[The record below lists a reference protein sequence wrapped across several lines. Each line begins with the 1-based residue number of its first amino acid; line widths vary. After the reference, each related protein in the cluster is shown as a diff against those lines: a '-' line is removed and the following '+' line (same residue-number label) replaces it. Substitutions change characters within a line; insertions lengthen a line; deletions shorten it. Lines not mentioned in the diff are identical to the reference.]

1 MQIKDLARWDFPDD
15 LIAAW
20 LKDGIENLL
29 PIQEQ
34 AIRKHRLF
42 EGGDLLVSAPTSS
55 GKTFIG
61 EMAAVYNGLKGKR
74 AVYLVPLKALA
85 EEKFQH
91 FQKLYEPYD
100 LKIVIATRDH
110 KEFDKELEAGEFE
123 IAIIVY
129 EKFFSLLNSSTNFL
143 DQIGV
148 IVIDELQLLSDPSRG
163 SNLELILTKLK
174 MMKNRFQL
182 IGLSAVLGKTSIVDK
197 WLDMDL
203 LQYSRRPVELRTGY
217 LYDGVFHYRTYNS
230 QETGQEI
237 LLAQSPSEK
246 PEILIAAV
254 SHLANTGEQSL
265 LFLMDKAKTRS
276 IARHIADKIDLPPA
290 EEALEE
296 LSHLEATF
304 SNEELAQVLSSGVAF
319 HHADLT
325 IEERLLVERHFRNGN
340 IRVLVSTTTLAMGV
354 NLPTR
359 NVFIELRKWYSEP
372 GEIRPVQVDLTKAD
386 FENMGGRAG
395 RFQLEDEFGRA
406 IAIVN
411 RKVERDQ
418 FKHKYLDGEL
428 ESIKPNLWRDSM
440 ATTVLGI
447 VALGGCR
454 QVEEVR
460 TFLRNTL
467 TWYLHREDGVELEKL
482 NEQLERG
489 ISDCLQVGVLHHTDQ
504 NELVLTDL
512 GETVAAT
519 GVRVETAGM
528 IVKWLDQRY
537 DSPISA
543 TEAILA
549 AVITPDGQ
557 EAYLNMSTQEYSNK
571 SAFYEH
577 TVHDLMGEVL
587 RDVFEN
593 LMKYRLDNYNIVKSY
608 KIALLLTDYISSFK
622 NRELEENYST
632 FFGAI
637 KRVAE
642 HISWILNSA
651 ARITKVLG
659 YSQTWVEMLER
670 LSLQVQYGLPLEG
683 VFLTELQVPR
693 LGRER
698 ICSLVREGV
707 SCLAHVLDAGEEF
720 IGSLTTRP
728 VAKELFKRIR
738 LIQEKK
744 SVKASNP
751 DMIETSVNGNAT
763 QHDIQG
769 QVVVGINN
777 GVINVGGTAASG
789 QVNADEKVND
799 LSGLSSSEWRK
810 AVKRLIEQL
819 MPQQMEG
826 LHEEVRA
833 AHHNRLRPGF
843 RDARKCTTVEEF
855 RKIFGEFRDNYQSI
869 CSHLTE
875 VFRAKILPDYQDDFE
890 LIEKEIKSLDKVKAI
905 LESAGSN
912 ILKRL
917 TRMLNLLEDFR
928 VSPEEILEDTIES
941 CNGHLT
947 DVTVDITGLQ
957 IQEDRQ
963 PSFYQKQQMVE
974 AFGNLVR
981 NAVEAMGVVDNPI
994 LTLISSQ
1001 SGGQT
1006 ILKIMDNGSGIQ
1018 PDVAG
1023 KIFEKGFSTK
1033 GSDGFGMAHAKQVI
1047 ENHGGS
1053 LELLPDI
1060 EEGAVFEVRL

>member
-15 LIAAW
+15 LITTW
-20 LKDGIENLL
+20 QKDGIETLL

-34 AIRKHRLF
+34 AIKKHRLF
-42 EGGDLLVSAPTSS
+42 DGGNLIVSAPTSS

-74 AVYLVPLKALA
+74 SVYLVPLKALA
-85 EEKFQH
+85 EEKFDS
-91 FQKLYEPYD
+91 FRKLYEPYD
-100 LKIVIATRDH
+100 LKIVISTRDH
-110 KEFDKELEAGEFE
+110 KEFDIELEKGDFE

-129 EKFFSLLNSSTNFL
+129 EKFFSLLNSSAKFL

-174 MMKNRFQL
+174 MLINRFQL
-182 IGLSAVLGKTSIVDK
+182 IGLSAVLGKNSLVDK
-197 WLDMDL
+197 WLDIDL
-203 LQYSRRPVELRTGY
+203 LQYNRRPVELRTGY
-217 LYDGVFHYRTYNS
+217 LYDGVFHYQTYNS
-230 QETGQEI
+230 QENGEEVI
-237 LLAQSPSEK
+237 LAQSPAEK
-246 PEILIAAV
+246 SEILISAV
-254 SHLANTGEQSL
+254 SQLAKSGEQSL
-265 LFLMDKAKTRS
+265 IFLMDKAKTRTT
-276 IARHIADKIDLPPA
+276 ARHIADNIDLPPA

-296 LSHLEATF
+296 LSHLEATI
-304 SNEELAQVLSSGVAF
+304 SNEELAQVLSAGVAF

-325 IEERLLVERHFRNGN
+325 IEERLLVERHFRKGN

-359 NVFIELRKWYSEP
+359 NVFIELRKWHSEP
-372 GEIRPVQVDLTKAD
+372 GEIRPVMIDLTKAD

-406 IAIVN
+406 IAVVN

-428 ESIKPNLWRDSM
+428 EGIKPNLWRDSM

-447 VALGGCR
+447 IALGGCK

-460 TFLRNTL
+460 SFLRNTL
-467 TWYLHREDGVELEKL
+467 TWYLHRKDGVELEKL

-489 ISDCLQVGVLHHTDQ
+489 ISDCLQVGVLHQTDQ

-557 EAYLNMSTQEYSNK
+557 EAYLNMSTPEYSNK
-571 SAFYEH
+571 SDFYEH

-587 RDVFEN
+587 RDVFDS
-593 LMKYRLDNYNIVKSY
+593 LMKYRMDHYQIIKSY
-608 KIALLLTDYISSFK
+608 KIALLLTDYISSLR

-642 HISWILNSA
+642 HISWVLNSTA
-651 ARITKVLG
+651 GIAKISG
-659 YSQTWVEMLER
+659 YPKNWVEMLDR
-670 LSLQVQYGLPLEG
+670 LSEQVQYGLPTEG
-683 VFLTELQVPR
+683 VFLAQLKVPR

-698 ICSLVREGV
+698 ICSMVREGV
-707 SCLAHVLDAGEEF
+707 SCFEHVLDAGEEF

-738 LIQEKK
+738 SIQEKK
-744 SVKASNP
+744 SEKDSNQKAEGS
-751 DMIETSVNGNAT
+751 SGNGDVI

-769 QVVVGINN
+769 KVIVGINN
-777 GVINVGGTAASG
+777 GTINVGAVVGAEQAKHTEEIEDYS
-789 QVNADEKVND
+789 K
-799 LSGLSSSEWRK
+799 LSSSEWRK
-810 AVKRLIEQL
+810 AVRRLIEHL
-819 MPQQMEG
+819 TPQQMENM
-826 LHEEVRA
+826 HEEVRT
-833 AHHNRLRPGF
+833 AHHNRLRPGL

-855 RKIFGEFRDNYQSI
+855 RKVFGEFSDNYQGI
-869 CSHLTE
+869 TSHLTKILY
-875 VFRAKILPDYQDDFE
+875 AIILPDYKDDFD
-890 LIEKEIKSLDKVKAI
+890 LIEKEIKSLDKVKPI
-905 LESAGSN
+905 LESSGSS

-917 TRMLNLLEDFR
+917 TRLLNLVEDFR
-928 VSPEEILEDTIES
+928 VAPEEILEDAIES
-941 CNGHLT
+941 RNGDLT
-947 DVTVDITGLQ
+947 NVTVDITGLQ
-957 IQEDRQ
+957 VPEDRQ
-963 PSFYQKQQMVE
+963 ASFYQKQQMVE
-974 AFGNLVR
+974 AFSNLIS
-981 NAVEAMGVVDNPI
+981 NSFEAMDNGDNPV
-994 LTLISSQ
+994 LTFTSAL

-1006 ILKIMDNGSGIQ
+1006 IVKIMDNGCGIP
-1018 PDVAG
+1018 PDIVQ
-1023 KIFEKGFSTK
+1023 KIFDKGFSTK
-1033 GSDGFGMAHAKQVI
+1033 DSDGFGLAHARQVI
-1047 ENHGGS
+1047 EHHGGS
-1053 LELLPDI
+1053 LELVPDI
-1060 EEGAVFEVRL
+1060 KEGAGFEVRL